1 MHKSLYYF
9 PAVICTIAIFIL
21 STNVSVQLPGV
32 GMSDKVGHLI
42 AYAVLCFL
50 WGWGIYK
57 AKSQVLTNNLILSI
71 LLGGLVYGIFLE
83 IVQYSF
89 FPNRYFEYG
98 DILADFLGCLIAS
111 ISIRLF
117 LR

>member
-1 MHKSLYYF
+1 MHKSFYYL
-9 PAVICTIAIFIL
+9 PAIICTIAIFIL
-21 STNVSVQLPGV
+21 STNVSVQLPSV
-32 GMSDKVGHLI
+32 QFNDKIGHLI
-42 AYAVLCFL
+42 AYAVLVLL

-57 AKSQVLTNNLILSI
+57 AKSQRLTNNLILSI

-98 DILADFLGCLIAS
+98 DILADFLGCVIGS
-111 ISIRLF
+111 IGIRFF
-117 LR
+117 LK